1 MSDTEPDENEEPDEK
16 GRKKSSGTTLTLE
29 EWFEELNKCDRLHQY
44 AKKRKQEKSGEE
56 KREENGKERREES
69 SEKKRKEPKEGTTLS
84 TEKWIETLNKHDD
97 FDQYAKKRRK
107 KSSERC

>member
-1 MSDTEPDENEEPDEK
+1 MPDTEPNENEEPEEK
-16 GRKKSSGTTLTLE
+16 REEPNGTTLTLE
-29 EWFEELNKCDRLHQY
+29 EWFEELNSCDRLHQY

-69 SEKKRKEPKEGTTLS
+69 SEKKWKEPKESTTLS

-97 FDQYAKKRRK
+97 FDQYAKKRKRE
-107 KSSERC
+107 SGEEE

>member
-1 MSDTEPDENEEPDEK
+1 MSDTNSTEKRKEPDEK
-16 GRKKSSGTTLTLE
+16 DSKEPNGTTLTLE
-29 EWFEELNKCDRLHQY
+29 EWFEELNEYDRLHQY

-84 TEKWIETLNKHDD
+84 TEKWIETLSKHDPLE
-97 FDQYAKKRRK
+97 QYAKKRKRE
-107 KSSERC
+107 SGE

>member
-44 AKKRKQEKSGEE
+44 AKKRRGKGDEE
-56 KREENGKERREES
+56 
-69 SEKKRKEPKEGTTLS
+69 KRKEPKEGTL
-84 TEKWIETLNKHDD
+84 TEEEWIEELNQYDRLS
-97 FDQYAKKRRK
+97 QYAKRRK
-107 KSSERC
+107 EKESGKDDK